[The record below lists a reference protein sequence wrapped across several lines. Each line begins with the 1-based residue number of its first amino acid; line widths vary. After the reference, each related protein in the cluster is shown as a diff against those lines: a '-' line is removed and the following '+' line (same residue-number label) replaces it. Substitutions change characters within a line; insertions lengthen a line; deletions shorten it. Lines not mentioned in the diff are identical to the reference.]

1 MDRAR
6 KEQVVAE
13 LGQIFES
20 SGVVVVARY
29 KGLRVADMQRFRR
42 SMRDAGGSVRVAKNR
57 LSKIALAGSRCE
69 AMAGLMRGMTLL
81 AYSEDSVTAA
91 KVVDEFASSNSKL
104 VILGGS
110 VGSTFLDAEGVR
122 SVARMPSREEMLS
135 ILVSC
140 ILSPAANIASAV
152 GAPASNIAS
161 ILSEVE
167 ERAAA

>member
-13 LGQIFES
+13 LDQIFES
-20 SGVVVVARY
+20 SGVIVVARY
-29 KGLRVADMQRFRR
+29 AGLTVADMQKFRR
-42 SMRDAGGSVRVAKNR
+42 SMREAGGSVRVAKNR
-57 LSKIALAGSRCE
+57 LSKIALVGKRCE
-69 AMAGLMRGMTLL
+69 GIADFMRGMTLL
-81 AYSEDSVTAA
+81 AYSEDAVTAA
-91 KVVDEFASSNSKL
+91 KVVDEYASGNSKL
-104 VILGGS
+104 VIVGGS
-110 VGSTFLDAEGVR
+110 VGSSLLDADGVR
-122 SVARMPSREEMLS
+122 AVARMPSREEMLS

-140 ILSPAANIASAV
+140 ILSPAASIASAV